1 MYQVYVTDAL
11 KAISENTAKFGGG
24 GYIQTRFYD
33 ILHPKRE
40 ETRTGEEIVALMKEK
55 LSMLGG
61 ANAEPI

>member
-11 KAISENTAKFGGG
+11 KAISENTAKFAGG
-24 GYIQTRFYD
+24 GYIQARFYD
-33 ILHPKRE
+33 ILHPQQE

-55 LSMLGG
+55 ISMLGG